1 MRRSDPFDDQP
12 WWLISVKPGM
22 EASYRRWN
30 RVIIWSLAFVVASVF
45 AMTLTPQPGHAAF
58 AEHKMSLKIEIQVQ
72 SLTPSIARELGISAD
87 VSGVVITSV
96 DPSSPAAA
104 AGLERGDVIQEVN
117 RKAVRSPE
125 EYNKTLTETRG
136 KAVLLLVNRGGST
149 HFVIVE
155 PR

>member
-1 MRRSDPFDDQP
+1 MRRNDPFDDQP

-22 EASYRRWN
+22 EASSRRWN

-58 AEHKMSLKIEIQVQ
+58 AGRKISL
-72 SLTPSIARELGISAD
+72 SRELGISTD

-125 EYNKTLTETRG
+125 EYNKALAETRG
-136 KAVLLLVNRGGST
+136 KAVLLLVNRVGST

-155 PR
+155 PQ

>member
-1 MRRSDPFDDQP
+1 MRRSDPFDDQA

-22 EASYRRWN
+22 EASSRRWN

-58 AEHKMSLKIEIQVQ
+58 AGRKISL
-72 SLTPSIARELGISAD
+72 SRELGISTD

-125 EYNKTLTETRG
+125 EYNKALAETRG
-136 KAVLLLVNRGGST
+136 KAVLLLVNRVGST

-155 PR
+155 PQ

>member
-1 MRRSDPFDDQP
+1 M
-12 WWLISVKPGM
+12 
-22 EASYRRWN
+22 
-30 RVIIWSLAFVVASVF
+30 
-45 AMTLTPQPGHAAF
+45 
-58 AEHKMSLKIEIQVQ
+58 Q
-72 SLTPSIARELGISAD
+72 SLTPSIARELGISTD

-104 AGLERGDVIQEVN
+104 AGLERGDVIQEIN

>member
-1 MRRSDPFDDQP
+1 
-12 WWLISVKPGM
+12 M
-22 EASYRRWN
+22 EASSRRSN

-58 AEHKMSLKIEIQVQ
+58 AGHKISL
-72 SLTPSIARELGISAD
+72 SRELGIATD

-104 AGLERGDVIQEVN
+104 AGLEPGDVIEEVN

-125 EYNKTLTETRG
+125 EYNVALAETRG
-136 KAVLLLVNRGGST
+136 KAVLLLVNRGGSA
-149 HFVIVE
+149 HFVNLE
-155 PR
+155 PQ

>member
-1 MRRSDPFDDQP
+1 MRRTNPFDDQP

-22 EASYRRWN
+22 EASSSRWN

-58 AEHKMSLKIEIQVQ
+58 AGRKISL
-72 SLTPSIARELGISAD
+72 SRELGISTD

-125 EYNKTLTETRG
+125 EYNKALAETRG
-136 KAVLLLVNRGGST
+136 KAVLLLVNRVGST

-155 PR
+155 PQ

>member
-1 MRRSDPFDDQP
+1 MRRSNPFDDQP

-117 RKAVRSPE
+117 RKAVPSPE
-125 EYNKTLTETRG
+125 EYNKALAETRG
-136 KAVLLLVNRGGST
+136 KAVLLLVNRGGSA
-149 HFVIVE
+149 HFVILE
-155 PR
+155 P